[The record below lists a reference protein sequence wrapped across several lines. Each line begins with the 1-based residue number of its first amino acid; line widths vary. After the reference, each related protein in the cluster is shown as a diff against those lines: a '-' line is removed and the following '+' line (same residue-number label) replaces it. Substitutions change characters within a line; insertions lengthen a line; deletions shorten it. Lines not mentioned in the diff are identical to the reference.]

1 MSLVC
6 YADMYCFPNL
16 NSNLHLECIVQGNGT
31 YSGSGNGAS
40 GDQSRV
46 NRCRHWWTRLPGW
59 AQHADEESYTC
70 YVLFVLIFVLDF
82 SLLTMLF
89 PVTLAAYALATQK
102 PRQRYWQVAL
112 FAFAMF
118 SLVVVF
124 PPFACFAFACCV
136 PVSIMARK
144 RRFQM
149 LSVLCCAVLCC
160 AVLCLLMRKSKVGV
174 CIPQI
179 CCCKLL

>member
-6 YADMYCFPNL
+6 YADMYSFPNQ

-31 YSGSGNGAS
+31 HSGSGNGAS
-40 GDQSRV
+40 DDQSRV
-46 NRCRHWWTRLPGW
+46 NRRRHWWTRLPGW

-118 SLVVVF
+118 SLFVVLLTLPVLPLPVVF
-124 PPFACFAFACCV
+124 LFQLWQEKA
-136 PVSIMARK
+136 VSNAER
-144 RRFQM
+144 
-149 LSVLCCAVLCC
+149 AVLCC